1 MTDQTP
7 LTITFVVLLPLCK
20 IEVDIPES
28 MDVSDEMDLELGYA
42 NYFFD
47 EFKGDVYKRRDVHF
61 ICKLAA
67 NTTQMILDKNLNEE
81 MLTEQ
86 ESK

>member
-7 LTITFVVLLPLCK
+7 LIISLAVLQALYK
-20 IEVDIPES
+20 FEVAIPETL
-28 MDVSDEMDLELGYA
+28 DVSDKTDCEFEYA
-42 NYFFD
+42 NCFFD
-47 EFKGDVYKRRDVHF
+47 LFRGDMYKRRDVHV
-61 ICKLAA
+61 IYELAA

-81 MLTEQ
+81 TLTAQ